1 MLDVY
6 ILLGWTVCTR
16 STLHLGCRPD
26 APGFD
31 RYAYLLFY
39 PLCSI
44 MSEAACTM
52 VLRPPRRSHP
62 GSRTGLRLV
71 ATALGWAGM

>member
-16 STLHLGCRPD
+16 STLHLGCRPY

-52 VLRPPRRSHP
+52 VLRPPRRSHT